1 MPAPTRPLTISPVMI
16 GPLSLI
22 MENTMTAGRKDLSPN
37 RIKLSR
43 VCRDR
48 TTPVAA
54 PASAT
59 SGSDFD
65 PISSLT
71 QEFAEFI
78 RRNQGGAEQTRTEK
92 AQFAKPFK
100 YRYEQILREGKAHS
114 CAAERA
120 RNGGSKDKNREIYQ
134 CTNSWP

>member
-1 MPAPTRPLTISPVMI
+1 MASICSVTFIDPSSAPMPAPTRPLTISPVII
-16 GPLSLI
+16 GPLSLM
-22 MENTMTAGRKDLSPN
+22 MENTMTAGRNAFAPK
-37 RIKLSR
+37 RIRLSR
-43 VCRDR
+43 VCNER

-65 PISSLT
+65 PIASLT

-78 RRNQGGAEQTRTEK
+78 RRNQGGAEQTRTAK

-114 CAAERA
+114 CAAGERA
-120 RNGGSKDKNREIYQ
+120 RN
-134 CTNSWP
+134 

>member
-1 MPAPTRPLTISPVMI
+1 MPAPTRPLTINPVMI
-16 GPLSLI
+16 GPLSLM
-22 MENTMTAGRKDLSPN
+22 MENTMTAGRKDLAPN

-78 RRNQGGAEQTRTEK
+78 GRNQGGAEQTRTEK
-92 AQFAKPFK
+92 AQFAKPFE
-100 YRYEQILREGKAHS
+100 YRGEQVLREVKSPS
-114 CAAERA
+114 CPARGERT
-120 RNGGSKDKNREIYQ
+120 GDGSSEDENPGI
-134 CTNSWP
+134 

>member
-22 MENTMTAGRKDLSPN
+22 MENTMTAGRKDLAPN

-54 PASAT
+54 PPALQAAAT
-59 SGSDFD
+59 LIQSRHIDAGVRRIHTEEPGRRGTDAHRKS
-65 PISSLT
+65 PI
-71 QEFAEFI
+71 
-78 RRNQGGAEQTRTEK
+78 RQTI
-92 AQFAKPFK
+92 
-100 YRYEQILREGKAHS
+100 QIP
-114 CAAERA
+114 
-120 RNGGSKDKNREIYQ
+120 I
-134 CTNSWP
+134 